1 MISSKLD
8 QLCINTIRT
17 LAIDG
22 VQKAKSGHPGM
33 PMGMAS
39 VAYVLWTKHLNHNPE
54 NMHWQNRDRF
64 ILSGGHG
71 SMLLYSLLHLTGYKV
86 TLDDLKSFRQL
97 GSKTPGHPE
106 YGHTDGVEVTTG
118 PLGQGFTNGI
128 GMAIAQ
134 KYLAA
139 RYNMPGF
146 KIVDCHIYATLGDGD
161 LMEGITAEA
170 ASLAGHLKL
179 GNLIY
184 LYDDNHISI
193 DGSTDIAF
201 TEDRAKRFEAYGW
214 HVQKV
219 KDGNDLKAIDK
230 AIQLAKNEKSRPSI
244 IMIRTHIAYGS
255 PNKHDTAEA
264 HGSPLGEEE
273 VKLTKEFYGWDPNKQ
288 FYIPEKALSKFRNA
302 IQAGKKKEM
311 KWNEKFAAYKQKFP
325 ESAAEL
331 ENIRQGNF
339 GEEWKKA
346 LPVFTDAMATR
357 EASGKILN
365 AIAPLLPSMIG
376 GSADLAPSNNTF
388 VKSMGEFQPGNYQ
401 GRYLRYGVRE
411 HAMGSIMNGMAVTDG
426 IIPYGGTFFVF
437 SDYMRPAIR
446 LASLMKIRPIYVFTH
461 DSIGVGEDG
470 PTHEPVEHLAAL
482 RCIPNMISLR
492 PSDANETVAAWKFA
506 IEYKTGPVALLLT
519 RQKLP
524 TIDRTKYP
532 SADNLVKGA
541 YVLIENSS
549 TPDLILIG
557 TGSEVQLAL
566 NTYDQLVKEGIKVR
580 VVSMPS
586 WELFERQTEEY
597 RGSVLPPNIKK
608 RIAIEAGITMGWEKY
623 VGECGRIIG
632 MNSFGT
638 SAPADAIFKHFGFTV
653 ENVIKTVKE
662 IL

>member
-1 MISSKLD
+1 MISTQLD

-17 LAIDG
+17 LAMDG

-39 VAYVLWTKHLNHNPE
+39 VAYVLWTKHLNHNPA

-71 SMLLYSLLHLTGYKV
+71 SILLYSLLYLTGYKV

-106 YGHTDGVEVTTG
+106 LGHTDGVEVTTG
-118 PLGQGFTNGI
+118 PLGQGFTNGV

-134 KYLAA
+134 KYLAS
-139 RYNMPGF
+139 RYNKTGLNV
-146 KIVDCHIYATLGDGD
+146 VDYTIYATLGDGD
-161 LMEGITAEA
+161 LMEGISSEA

-193 DGSTDIAF
+193 DGPTEISF
-201 TEDRAKRFEAYGW
+201 TEDRAKRFEAYDW

-219 KDGNDLKAIDK
+219 DDGNDLDAINN
-230 AIQLAKNEKSRPSI
+230 AIELAKKETGRPSI
-244 IMIRTHIAYGS
+244 IMIRTHIGFGS
-255 PNKHDTAEA
+255 PNKHDTAEV
-264 HGSPLGEEE
+264 HGTPLGDEEI
-273 VKLTKEFYGWDPNKQ
+273 KLTKKNYGWDPEKQ
-288 FYIPEKALSKFRNA
+288 FFVPDEALALFRKALEE
-302 IQAGKKKEM
+302 GKKKEDTWQ
-311 KWNEKFAAYKQKFP
+311 KLFAEYKKQNP
-325 ESAAEL
+325 DLALEL
-331 ENIRQGNF
+331 ENIRTGNF

-346 LPVFTDAMATR
+346 LPTFTDAMATR
-357 EASGKILN
+357 EASGKVLN
-365 AIAPLLPSMIG
+365 AIAPFLPSMIG
-376 GSADLAPSNNTF
+376 GSADLAPSNNTC
-388 VKSMGEFQPGNYQ
+388 VKSMGEFQPGNYG

-411 HAMGSIMNGMAVTDG
+411 HAMGGILNGLAVTDG

-437 SDYMRPAIR
+437 SDYMRGSIR
-446 LASLMKIRPIYVFTH
+446 LACIMGIRPIYVFTH

-470 PTHEPVEHLAAL
+470 PTHEPVEQLAAL
-482 RCIPNMISLR
+482 RCMPNMISLR

-506 IEYKTGPVALLLT
+506 IEHKTGPIALLLT

-532 SADNLVKGA
+532 SADNLIKGA
-541 YVLIENSS
+541 YVLVENSP
-549 TPDLILIG
+549 TPDIILIG
-557 TGSEVQLAL
+557 TGSEVQLAVGA
-566 NTYDQLVKEGIKVR
+566 YEQLVKEGVKAR

-586 WELFERQTEEY
+586 WELFERQSKEY
-597 RGSVLPPNIKK
+597 RTSVLPPAIKK
-608 RIAIEAGITMGWEKY
+608 RIAIEALVTMGWEKY
-623 VGECGRIIG
+623 VGDNGKIIG
-632 MNSFGT
+632 MHSFGT
-638 SAPADAIFKHFGFTV
+638 SAPVDAIFKHFGFTV
-653 ENVIKTVKE
+653 EHVVKTAKE